1 LRICIFGAGA
11 VGGNFAVR
19 LANTGH
25 EVSAIA
31 RGDNLKAMR
40 DKGLTLIA
48 GEKKLHAKI
57 NASDKPEE
65 LGAQDVVLCTVKT
78 TGLAALPAAIKPLL
92 GPDTP
97 VIFAQNGIPWWYN
110 IGLAQNRPRPPDIS
124 RIDPEGALARAIEP
138 RRVIGAVIWSANE
151 VIEPGVIENRTPES
165 NVLVIGEP
173 DDRTTPRI
181 TELRAV
187 LEKAEIQSPPTADIR
202 KTLWTKLVQNITSST
217 LCVLTR
223 KPLAALTQDPAL
235 AEINMR
241 LLAESRAIAAAHG
254 IVLDEQPNAPTA
266 KPRQRSGA
274 HKPSMLQDYELG
286 RPMEIET
293 LIKAPVTFARS
304 ASVATPT
311 LDVIAALCAHLAA
324 DKGLYKI

>member
-48 GEKKLHAKI
+48 GERKLHAKI
-57 NASDKPEE
+57 RASDTPAD
-65 LGAQDVVLCTVKT
+65 LGPQDLVLCTVKT
-78 TGLAALPAAIKPLL
+78 TGLAALPAAITPLL

-110 IGLAQNRPRPPDIS
+110 IGLTQNRPRPPEIT
-124 RIDPEGALARAIEP
+124 RIDPDGALARAIEP
-138 RRVIGAVIWSANE
+138 KRVIGAVIWSANE
-151 VIEPGVIENRTPES
+151 VIEPGVIENRTPDS
-165 NVLVIGEP
+165 NLLVIGEA

-181 TELRAV
+181 TDLRGV
-187 LEKAEIQSPPTADIR
+187 LEKAEIQSPATADIR
-202 KTLWTKLVQNITSST
+202 KTLWTKLVQNVTSST
-217 LCVLTR
+217 LCLLTEQ
-223 KPLAALTQDPAL
+223 PLAALNQDPAL
-235 AEINMR
+235 AEIIKR
-241 LLAESRAIAAAHG
+241 LVAEARAIAAAHG
-254 IVLDEQPNAPTA
+254 IMLEEQPNAPTA
-266 KPRQRSGA
+266 KPRVRSGA
-274 HKPSMLQDYELG
+274 HKPSMLQDYERG

-293 LIKAPVTFARS
+293 MIQAPVAFAR
-304 ASVATPT
+304 AAGVATPT
-311 LDVIAALCAHLAA
+311 LDVIAALCARKAA
-324 DKGLYKI
+324 DKGLYAA

>member
-19 LANTGH
+19 LANAGH

-31 RGDNLKAMR
+31 RGDNLTAMR
-40 DKGLTLIA
+40 ENGLTLIA
-48 GEKKLHAKI
+48 GERKLHAKI
-57 NASDKPEE
+57 RASDKPQE
-65 LGAQDVVLCTVKT
+65 LGPQDVVLCAVKT
-78 TGLAALPAAIKPLL
+78 TGLAALPGTIAPLL

-110 IGLAQNRPRPPDIS
+110 NGLSQNRPRPPDIS
-124 RIDPEGALARAIEP
+124 RIDPGGALARAIEP
-138 RRVIGAVIWSANE
+138 RRVIGGVIWSANE

-165 NVLVIGEP
+165 NILVIGEP
-173 DDRTTPRI
+173 DDRTSPRI
-181 TELRAV
+181 TELRGI
-187 LEKAEIQSPPTADIR
+187 LEKAEILSPPTVDIR

-223 KPLAALTQDPAL
+223 QPLAALNQDPAL
-235 AEINMR
+235 SEINKR

-254 IVLDEQPNAPTA
+254 IALEEQPNAPTA

-274 HKPSMLQDYELG
+274 HRPSMLQDYERG

-293 LIKAPVTFARS
+293 IIQAPVNFARS
-304 ASVATPT
+304 ANIATPT
-311 LDVIAALCAHLAA
+311 LDVVAALCARLAA